1 MARKTRD
8 SGTAEAVKLSDI
20 TPDDRNANRH
30 TERGEYMLRRS
41 LERFGFL
48 EPGVLDANN
57 RIIGGNSRTEAA
69 ADVLSADDAIVI
81 DIDGRRPVF
90 VRRRDLDLTTPEGR
104 EAAIVL
110 NRTAQV
116 GIEFDPLMLED
127 LALSGVDMGDWF
139 QPGELREFG
148 LDIDDA
154 GKVARPDYSELDA
167 DFWADVPMPE
177 GVPDSLWP
185 TDNEWGIPLLDIE
198 RQADAFDVPIETWGA
213 KARSKKAGTY
223 HFYTEDSRFATI
235 WQRPDMLV
243 KAGCVNVVEPNFS
256 VYDQVPRAVA
266 LWATFRKRWLARYW
280 QSQGIRI
287 FVDLNV
293 ARPYDD
299 LNLLG
304 VPKGWRAYAT
314 RGYESRLHMTDEEL
328 EIARTH
334 AGTSSVLFM
343 VYGGSAKVRDW
354 CNANGAV
361 WVAEDMDRAKG
372 KYLDTLG
379 SEVTDG

>member
-1 MARKTRD
+1 M
-8 SGTAEAVKLSDI
+8 
-20 TPDDRNANRH
+20 
-30 TERGEYMLRRS
+30 
-41 LERFGFL
+41 ERFGFL

-57 RIIGGNSRTEAA
+57 RIIGGNNRTETA
-69 ADVLSADDAIVI
+69 ADILDADEAIVI
-81 DIDGRRPVF
+81 DIDGRTPVF
-90 VRRRDLDLTTPEGR
+90 VRRTDLDLTTPEGR
-104 EAAIVL
+104 EAAIAL

-116 GIEFDPLMLED
+116 GIEFDPLVLED
-127 LALSGVDMGDWF
+127 LAVSGVELGDWF
-139 QPGELREFG
+139 QPQELRAFG
-148 LDIDDA
+148 LDVDDA
-154 GKVARPDYSELDA
+154 GQVSRPDYSDLLA
-167 DFWADVPMPE
+167 DFWGDVPMPE

-185 TDNEWGIPLLDIE
+185 TDNEWGIPSLDIT

-213 KARSKKAGTY
+213 KRRNLKVGTY
-223 HFYTEDSRFATI
+223 HFYTEDARFNTV
-235 WQRPDMLV
+235 WQKPDMV
-243 KAGCVNVVEPNFS
+243 VSAGCVNAVEPNFS

-280 QSQGIRI
+280 QSRGIRI

-304 VPKGWRAYAT
+304 VPRGWRSYAT
-314 RGYESRLHMTDEEL
+314 RGYESRLDMTAEEL
-328 EIARTH
+328 AIARAH
-334 AGTSSVLFM
+334 AGSDSVLFM

-372 KYLDTLG
+372 KYLDSIG

>member
-1 MARKTRD
+1 MT
-8 SGTAEAVKLSDI
+8 TVKLSDI
-20 TPDDRNANRH
+20 TPDERNANAH
-30 TERGEYMLRRS
+30 TERGTYMLRRS

-57 RIIGGNSRTEAA
+57 RIIGGNNRTEAA
-69 ADVLSADDAIVI
+69 ADVLDASEAVVI
-81 DIDGRRPVF
+81 DIDGTRPVF

-104 EAAIVL
+104 EAAIAL
-110 NRTAQV
+110 NRSAQV
-116 GIEFDPLMLED
+116 GIAFDPLALEE
-127 LALSGVDMGDWF
+127 LALDGVDLGDWF
-139 QPGELREFG
+139 QPGELRVMG
-148 LDIDDA
+148 IDVADV
-154 GKVARPDYSELDA
+154 GKPGRPDYAELLA
-167 DFWADVPMPE
+167 DFWADIPMPE

-198 RQADAFDVPIETWGA
+198 RQADAFDLPIETWGA
-213 KARSKKAGTY
+213 KGRNRKAGTY
-223 HFYTEDSRFATI
+223 HFYTEDARFATI
-235 WQRPDMLV
+235 WQKPDMLIV
-243 KAGCVNVVEPNFS
+243 AGCVNAVEPNFS

-280 QSQGIRI
+280 QSRGVRI

-304 VPKGWRAYAT
+304 VPRGWRSYAT
-314 RGYESRLHMTDEEL
+314 RGYESRLFMTDEEL
-328 EIARTH
+328 AIARAH
-334 AGTSSVLFM
+334 AGTDSVLFL
-343 VYGGSAKVRDW
+343 VYGGSAKVREW

-372 KYLDTLG
+372 KYL
-379 SEVTDG
+379 EVQRGQDGQNIGV

>member
-1 MARKTRD
+1 MET
-8 SGTAEAVKLSDI
+8 VKLSQIRQDEL
-20 TPDDRNANRH
+20 NANAH
-30 TERGEYMLRRS
+30 TERGTYMLRKS
-41 LERFGFL
+41 MERFGFL

-57 RIIGGNSRTEAA
+57 RIIGGNNRTETA
-69 ADVLSADDAIVI
+69 ADILDADEAIVI
-81 DIDGRRPVF
+81 DIDGRTPVF
-90 VRRRDLDLTTPEGR
+90 VRRTDLDLTTPEGR
-104 EAAIVL
+104 EAAIAL

-116 GIEFDPLMLED
+116 GIEFDPLVLED
-127 LALSGVDMGDWF
+127 LAVSGVELGDWF
-139 QPGELREFG
+139 QPQELKAFG
-148 LDIDDA
+148 LDVDDA
-154 GKVARPDYSELDA
+154 GKVARPDYSDLLA
-167 DFWADVPMPE
+167 DFWGDVPMPE

-185 TDNEWGIPLLDIE
+185 TDNEWGIPLLDIT

-213 KARSKKAGTY
+213 KRRNLKVGTY
-223 HFYTEDSRFATI
+223 HFYTEDARFNTV
-235 WQRPDMLV
+235 WQKPDMV
-243 KAGCVNVVEPNFS
+243 VSAGCVNAVEPNFS

-280 QSQGIRI
+280 QSRGIRI

-304 VPKGWRAYAT
+304 VPRGWRSYAT
-314 RGYESRLHMTDEEL
+314 RGYESRLDMTAEEL
-328 EIARTH
+328 AIARAH
-334 AGTSSVLFM
+334 AGTDSVLFM

-372 KYLDTLG
+372 KYLDSIG

>member
-1 MARKTRD
+1 
-8 SGTAEAVKLSDI
+8 
-20 TPDDRNANRH
+20 
-30 TERGEYMLRRS
+30 MLRRS

-48 EPGVLDANN
+48 EPGVLDVNN
-57 RIIGGNSRTEAA
+57 QVIGGNNRLVEA
-69 ADVLSADDAIVI
+69 ADVLDASDAVVI
-81 DIDGRRPVF
+81 DIDGTRPVF
-90 VRRRDLDLTTPEGR
+90 VRRRDLDLTTAEGR
-104 EAAIVL
+104 EAAIAL

-116 GIEFDPLMLED
+116 GIEFDPMVIESLL
-127 LALSGVDMGDWF
+127 VDEVNLGDWF
-139 QPGELREFG
+139 HDKELDALLLAAAGEHAATLEG
-148 LDIDDA
+148 IGA
-154 GKVARPDYSELDA
+154 ARPDYSELDA
-167 DFWADVPMPE
+167 DFWADMPMPE

-185 TDNEWGIPLLDIE
+185 TDNEWGIPLLSVE

-213 KARSKKAGTY
+213 KARSKRAGTY
-223 HFYTEDSRFATI
+223 HFYTEDSRFATL

-243 KAGCVNVVEPNFS
+243 RAGCVNAVEPNFS

-304 VPKGWRAYAT
+304 VPKGWRSYAT
-314 RGYESRLHMTDEEL
+314 RGYESRLHMTEEEL
-328 EIARTH
+328 AIARAH
-334 AGTSSVLFM
+334 AGTESVLFM

-361 WVAEDMDRAKG
+361 WVAEDMDRGKG
-372 KYLDTLG
+372 KYLDSIG
-379 SEVTDG
+379 SEVTHG

>member
-1 MARKTRD
+1 MT
-8 SGTAEAVKLSDI
+8 TVKLSDI
-20 TPDDRNANRH
+20 TPDDRNANAH
-30 TERGEYMLRRS
+30 TERGTYMLRRS
-41 LERFGFL
+41 IERFGFL

-57 RIIGGNSRTEAA
+57 RIIGGNNRTEAA
-69 ADVLSADDAIVI
+69 ADVLAAEDAIVI

-90 VRRRDLDLTTPEGR
+90 VRRADLDLTTPEGR
-104 EAAIVL
+104 EAAIAL

-116 GIEFDPLMLED
+116 GIDFDPLAIMSLLVD
-127 LALSGVDMGDWF
+127 DVNLSDWF
-139 QPGELREFG
+139 Q
-148 LDIDDA
+148 D
-154 GKVARPDYSELDA
+154 SELDA
-167 DFWADVPMPE
+167 LLADAVERHAAVLESMGDGEDVNEAAETGSFAGDSPMPD

-198 RQADAFDVPIETWGA
+198 RQADAFDLPIETWGA
-213 KARSKKAGTY
+213 KGRKLSAGTY
-223 HFYTEDSRFATI
+223 HFYTEDYRFEAI
-235 WQRPDMLV
+235 WNQPGQLV
-243 KAGCVNVVEPNFS
+243 AAGCVNAVEPNFS

-280 QSQGIRI
+280 QSQGVRI

-304 VPKGWRAYAT
+304 VPKGWKAYAT

-328 EIARTH
+328 SIARAH
-334 AGTSSVLFM
+334 AGTDSVLFL

-372 KYLDTLG
+372 KYLDG
-379 SEVTDG
+379 GQHG